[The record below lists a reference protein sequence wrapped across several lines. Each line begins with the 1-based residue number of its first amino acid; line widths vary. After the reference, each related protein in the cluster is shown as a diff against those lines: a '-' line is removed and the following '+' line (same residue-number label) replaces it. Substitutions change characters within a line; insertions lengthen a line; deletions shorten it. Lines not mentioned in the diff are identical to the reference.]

1 MGSNMNI
8 VIVRKPNNE
17 TKSLISDQF
26 PNDWK
31 LVFVSSREL
40 ETSEK
45 TSPDWPVPL
54 KWTCWGI
61 IIVNLKRFKFFAEN
75 IKRVS
80 RGKKPKN
87 ALNQLDVTDM
97 R

>member
-8 VIVRKPNNE
+8 VIVRKPNEE
-17 TKSLISDQF
+17 TKRLIADQF

-45 TSPDWPVPL
+45 KSPDWPVHL

-61 IIVNLKRFKFFAEN
+61 TIVKLKQAAKLN
-75 IKRVS
+75 WWICRVC
-80 RGKKPKN
+80 
-87 ALNQLDVTDM
+87 
-97 R
+97 